1 LSTKYDKPLII
12 NIKSSRMLAGL
23 VALAHLGAMAIV
35 LIVAL
40 PGWTVLAMW
49 SLLGVSLYH
58 TLDHHALRLGPRAVL
73 RLELRG
79 ADVAVLGLRN
89 GTSLRACR
97 VGSCLVLP
105 GLVVLALR
113 CERQVFS
120 RGLAL
125 LPDAVDAEALRALRV
140 RLNLRAS
147 PEASA

>member
-1 LSTKYDKPLII
+1 
-12 NIKSSRMLAGL
+12 MLAVL
-23 VALAHLGAMAIV
+23 VTVAHLGAMAMV
-35 LIVAL
+35 LIVSP
-40 PGWTVLAMW
+40 PGWTVLGMW

-58 TLDHHALRLGPRAVL
+58 TLDHDALRLGPRAVL

-89 GTSLRACR
+89 GASLRACR
-97 VGSCLVLP
+97 IRSCLVLP

-113 CERQVFS
+113 CDGRVFS
-120 RGLAL
+120 RGLVL

-147 PEASA
+147 TGASS